1 MPALTYSNT
10 PVTIT
15 WPVTRGDDES
25 LPLAFANPG
34 GYTITRGSDGF
45 ETVVVSDPIDLS
57 GRTFTFSVSPSRG
70 ATPLFAGAVDTSD
83 AADGELTLSLTDAQ
97 TDQLTAGVYV
107 FDLVEQP
114 GTSSENTIIVGLIR
128 PSGRATA

>member
-1 MPALTYSNT
+1 MPALTYTNS

-34 GYTITRGSDGF
+34 GYTITRGLDGF
-45 ETVVVSDPIDLS
+45 ETVTVSSPIDLS
-57 GRTFTFSVSPSRG
+57 GRTFTFSVSPTKG
-70 ATPLFAGAVDTSD
+70 ATPLFTGSVDTSD
-83 AADGELTLSLTDAQ
+83 AATGELVLSLTDTQ
-97 TDQLTAGVYV
+97 TDQLTASSYV